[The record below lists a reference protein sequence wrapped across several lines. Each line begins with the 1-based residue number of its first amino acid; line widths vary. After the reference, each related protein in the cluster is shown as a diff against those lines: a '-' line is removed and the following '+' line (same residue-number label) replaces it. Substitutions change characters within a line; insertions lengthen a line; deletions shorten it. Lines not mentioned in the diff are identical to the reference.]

1 MSHSERAYCLAR
13 HYEAL
18 KSQGRRN
25 DLLDEIEMLLNPH
38 ESRENPTSSEV
49 QTKLRS
55 DTKIGQE
62 YGLSRDKVAKYIRIS
77 KLIEPLIGKV
87 DTGEIPFLAA
97 YDLSFIPASNEPSGR
112 ACTASWRM
120 PRGSNTKVSEGHFL
134 LCSVASL
141 IAVEKR
147 KTQIQPPRHT

>member
-49 QTKLRS
+49 QTKLQS
-55 DTKIGQE
+55 DAKIGQE
-62 YGLSRDKVAKYIRIS
+62 YGLSRDKAAKDIRIS

-87 DTGEIPFLAA
+87 DTGKIPFL
-97 YDLSFIPASNEPSGR
+97 PASARCWEAP
-112 ACTASWRM
+112 
-120 PRGSNTKVSEGHFL
+120 H
-134 LCSVASL
+134 
-141 IAVEKR
+141 
-147 KTQIQPPRHT
+147 

>member
-49 QTKLRS
+49 QTKLQS
-55 DTKIGQE
+55 DAKIGQIV
-62 YGLSRDKVAKYIRIS
+62 GLCRNTVQRHRNKALE
-77 KLIEPLIGKV
+77 KLRNK
-87 DTGEIPFLAA
+87 LAA
-97 YDLSFIPASNEPSGR
+97 L
-112 ACTASWRM
+112 M
-120 PRGSNTKVSEGHFL
+120 PKGG
-134 LCSVASL
+134 
-141 IAVEKR
+141 
-147 KTQIQPPRHT
+147 